1 MHWLFHY
8 FKNIFLLY
16 GKFFFPSP
24 SYYSQACFQSSG
36 AFLPV
41 CAALYSL
48 GTCLH
53 VLAEVTDS
61 LWTARS
67 RGALPRPRL
76 TFSGTSG
83 VPVSSLLVKWASLSP
98 SFLPAPRLLLNI
110 GTISPGLCPRLA
122 SLPVLRLSSE
132 QTCLPLPSCLIL
144 LCQGFSGLLPAR
156 TFSPEI
162 QSHVSG
168 SLLDTSALLS
178 QHCLKKTL

>member
-8 FKNIFLLY
+8 FKNIFLLC

-24 SYYSQACFQSSG
+24 SCYSQACFQNSG
-36 AFLPV
+36 VFLPV
-41 CAALYSL
+41 CTALCSPRACRPSCWSYQQPLNCSL
-48 GTCLH
+48 PWGSSQASSH
-53 VLAEVTDS
+53 K
-61 LWTARS
+61 
-67 RGALPRPRL
+67 
-76 TFSGTSG
+76 TSG

-98 SFLPAPRLLLNI
+98 SLLPAPCLLLNI
-110 GTISPGLCPRLA
+110 GTISPGLCPGLA
-122 SLPVLRLSSE
+122 SLPVRRLSSE
-132 QTCLPLPSCLIL
+132 QTYLPLPSCLIL

-168 SLLDTSALLS
+168 SLLDISALLS